1 MQGEYLFEMKGAC
14 SYASAHRKEQQRE
27 YERAEREDK
36 QHETV

>member
-1 MQGEYLFEMKGAC
+1 MNELQIVVRAC